1 MKKQILAVAVAGA
14 FAVPAFAAADTNVT
28 LFGQLQTQVAHYSA
42 SGDDGV
48 FDSGF
53 RMHDGGSLAAG
64 ASSGMLGNVDGANP
78 NRIGVMVNHDLGNGL
93 SALAKIEQNVTT
105 TGGFGDGESAR
116 DVYVGLDGN
125 FGRVMAGRMGT
136 PYNTAGKDPL
146 NATFMQARTNG
157 GRLGP
162 MGGLGNGSYVDRALA
177 YSNSFGMVSLNV
189 AAVLDNVDDSN
200 TAFAGRLNFDLNPVD
215 LYIAAINA
223 DDHSAVFDDGGDYRS
238 YKIGAD
244 WSQGPFRVVGEYE
257 DLSMEDDDTGAE
269 ADLRT
274 YFVSGTYTMGRND
287 FVLNLGH
294 TRVDDGNNTD
304 YVALAVKHNFSNR
317 VMAFAGVGYNSTDDA
332 GGNSG
337 LDGDGDVIWD
347 GSSDLRF
354 TGVGGGMRVSF

>member
-28 LFGQLQTQVAHYSA
+28 LFGQLQTQIVHHSA
-42 SGDDGV
+42 SGDGGA
-48 FDSGF
+48 FNSGI
-53 RMHDGGSLAAG
+53 RMHDAGG
-64 ASSGMLGNVDGANP
+64 LGNPADGAGP

-93 SALAKIEQNVTT
+93 SALAKIEQNVTST
-105 TGGFGDGESAR
+105 VGFNSSAR

-223 DDHSAVFDDGGDYRS
+223 DDHSEVFVDGGDYRS

-257 DLSMEDDDTGAE
+257 DLSMEDDLTGAE

-332 GGNSG
+332 GGNLTEG
-337 LDGDGDVIWD
+337 GFD